1 VAAIDDD
8 VGRNQIS
15 ARTRGLGVELKEL
28 RAAAGLNTRDA
39 ARKVGLSSATLNRIE
54 LGTRP
59 ATPEEVFGLLIV
71 YDVPTLERE
80 RLLEMAREA
89 AMPGWWEGSNYSG
102 LSKHLYAV
110 VNFESE
116 ATRIINVALSLVPGL
131 LQTPNYIRALLTSL
145 GRTEPEVEKRVAVR
159 AGRHVV
165 LSKPRP
171 PHYLAIIDE
180 AALRR
185 RLGRPAMMA
194 EQLRHILVEADR
206 PNVTVLVVPF
216 AKGGYRGMIS
226 PFQVIGFAKAPTV
239 VFLEHI
245 HSSVF
250 LDQPAD
256 TMPFQRAIDSIA
268 EAALGPADSAD
279 FIARIADEY
288 ERE

>member
-1 VAAIDDD
+1 
-8 VGRNQIS
+8 
-15 ARTRGLGVELKEL
+15 VELKEL
-28 RAAAGLNTRDA
+28 RGKAGLNTRDA
-39 ARKVGLSSATLNRIE
+39 ASKVGLSPATLNRIE

-71 YDVPTLERE
+71 YDVPLLERE
-80 RLLEMAREA
+80 RLLDMAREA
-89 AMPGWWEGSNYSG
+89 TMPGWWEGSTYSG
-102 LSKHLYAV
+102 LSKHLFAV
-110 VNFESE
+110 INFESE
-116 ATRIINVALSLVPGL
+116 ATRIVNVAPSLVPGL
-131 LQTPNYIRALLTSL
+131 LQTPSYIRALLTSL

-159 AGRHVV
+159 AGRQVV
-165 LSKPRP
+165 IGKPRP
-171 PHYLAIIDE
+171 PQYLAILDE

-194 EQLRHILVEADR
+194 GQMRHILAQVDR

-216 AKGGYRGMIS
+216 ATGGYRGSIS

-250 LDQPAD
+250 LDQYAD
-256 TMPFQRAIDSIA
+256 TLPFQQAIDSIA
-268 EAALGPADSAD
+268 EVALGPVDSAD